1 MIFKVKSLWRT
12 AWGDWYIDIGVAE
25 IKLIVCRLKRRFVL
39 KNNKYCRDK
48 ISKPLALQRNWR
60 PTNSRQNFTWCK
72 AKKILFQ
79 RDGWAFTGYFKENA
93 SIYQKMNLGK
103 QKFWYGLFNVI
114 PTNCT
119 RGDKAG
125 FPLRFLLKR
134 RRGIPWRSL
143 TGCRWNPFD

>member
-72 AKKILFQ
+72 AKKS
-79 RDGWAFTGYFKENA
+79 YFKGMGELLRAISKKMLQYTRKWIWA
-93 SIYQKMNLGK
+93 S
-103 QKFWYGLFNVI
+103 
-114 PTNCT
+114 
-119 RGDKAG
+119 
-125 FPLRFLLKR
+125 
-134 RRGIPWRSL
+134 RSFG
-143 TGCRWNPFD
+143 TASSTWSPQTVQGETKPDFPFDSYWKNAGVGP